1 MWPGKAAVPLAAPV
15 VPGDRLKRSE
25 KVWPGENDARRRFA
39 EGEGGA
45 EGESSPDIMKSMVRE
60 VERGLLDEGGSSSSP
75 GAGGLENLEDDA
87 SRVLSF
93 EESIRTLRV
102 SLMVFSMVKSSVG

>member
-1 MWPGKAAVPLAAPV
+1 
-15 VPGDRLKRSE
+15 
-25 KVWPGENDARRRFA
+25 
-39 EGEGGA
+39 
-45 EGESSPDIMKSMVRE
+45 MKSMVRE
-60 VERGLLDEGGSSSSP
+60 VERGLLDEGSSSSSP

-102 SLMVFSMVKSSVG
+102 SLMVFSMAKSSVG